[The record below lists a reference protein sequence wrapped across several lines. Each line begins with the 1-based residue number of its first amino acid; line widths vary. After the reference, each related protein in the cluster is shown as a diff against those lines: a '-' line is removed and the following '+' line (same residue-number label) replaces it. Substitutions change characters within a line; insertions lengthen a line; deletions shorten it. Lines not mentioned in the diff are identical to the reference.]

1 MITFTLPELGEN
13 ISAGTVIRV
22 LVEVGDAIARDQ
34 GVVELDTDKATVEVP
49 STVSGVV
56 QSIHVRPGDT
66 VAVGM
71 SVLVVD
77 GELTLAVPAQAVAA
91 SRPER
96 DHKSAIGES
105 IVSPPVRDL
114 IAPASPRIH
123 RLARE
128 IGVDVHEVS
137 GSGAEG
143 RITQHDVKEYAARA
157 FASAGGVSHGGPT
170 TPLLQDLSK
179 WGKIERQ
186 PMSSVRRATAVHLAR
201 AWSVVPHI
209 TQVDKADITELEAI
223 RKRLAPDVNER
234 GGKLTMTVILVKVL
248 ASAVREFP
256 QFNAVVDMAAEEIV
270 FRRYVN
276 VGVAVD
282 TFRGLLVPVVRDAD
296 RKGLTEIAIEIQSL
310 ADRARDRKLT
320 LDDMSGG
327 GISISNLGGLGGA
340 HFTPIVNWPEVA
352 ILGVSRGVMEP
363 VYIDGGFEPRLML
376 PLSLS
381 YDHRLIDG
389 ADGIRFLR
397 WIVETLEKP
406 FRLALMG

>member
-1 MITFTLPELGEN
+1 
-13 ISAGTVIRV
+13 
-22 LVEVGDAIARDQ
+22 
-34 GVVELDTDKATVEVP
+34 VP